1 VPAADRP
8 ATPAGFWPIWFTV
21 ALDLIGFGMV
31 VPILALYAERF
42 GASTVE
48 VGLILSTFSLAQFVA
63 APLLGAWSDR
73 VGRKPVIIVSL
84 IGTAVGSVITGAA
97 GALWVLYLGR
107 LIDGGSGGSLGVA
120 RAAVADMA
128 PVGPRERL
136 LGLLG
141 AAFGVGFV
149 IGPALGWL
157 ALQIGPSAPFYLAAA
172 LAAVNAVVAWVR
184 IPETRPRAGEVIEI
198 HGARPWLAP
207 LTPTLARWALIG
219 FVVTFAFVAFE
230 ATFSLFANRRFDLDE
245 RGVALV
251 FLAIGVL
258 LVVVQGGV
266 YGRLVGRVGPA
277 AMLRVGLGLVA
288 AGMCALAAA
297 SEWWLMVVAVGLLG
311 VGQAIASPSISA
323 LVAAEARPDQRG
335 RVMGTQEAS
344 SALARVVGPVA
355 ATTLFGQVSIVS
367 PFLVAAALTAG
378 SLALASGW
386 RLLQVQAR
394 QTGPS

>member
-42 GASTVE
+42 GASELE

-73 VGRKPVIIVSL
+73 VGRKPVILVSL
-84 IGTAVGSVITGAA
+84 LGTAIGSLVTGAA

-107 LIDGGSGGSLGVA
+107 LIDGASGGSLGVA

-128 PVGPRERL
+128 PTGRRERL

-149 IGPALGWL
+149 IGPALGWV

-172 LAAVNAVVAWVR
+172 LAATNAAVAWIRV
-184 IPETRPRAGEVIEI
+184 PETKPSGGEIVGRQAPRLWA
-198 HGARPWLAP
+198 AP
-207 LTPTLARWALIG
+207 VTPTLAKWAFVG

-230 ATFSLFANRRFDLDE
+230 STFSLLANRRFDLDE
-245 RGVALV
+245 RGAALV
-251 FLAIGVL
+251 FLGIGVL
-258 LVVVQGGV
+258 LVAVQGGIF
-266 YGRLVGRVGPA
+266 GRLVDRVGPA
-277 AMLRVGLGLVA
+277 WTLRIGLGAVA
-288 AGMCALAAA
+288 VGMAAMAAA
-297 SEWWLMVVAVGLLG
+297 SQWWLLVVAVALLG
-311 VGQAIASPSISA
+311 VGQAMAAPSISS
-323 LVAAEARPDQRG
+323 LVAAQAQPDQRG
-335 RVMGTQEAS
+335 RVMGTQEAA
-344 SALARVVGPVA
+344 SALARVLGPVA
-355 ATTLFGQVSIVS
+355 ATSLFGGVSVSS
-367 PFLVAAALTAG
+367 PFLMAAVMTVATL
-378 SLALASGW
+378 LLASGW
-386 RLLQVQAR
+386 RLLQVPAGH
-394 QTGPS
+394 TGS